1 MHTIKATLTEAGKL
15 MLQDLPYN
23 AGDTVEV
30 IVVKK
35 TDNTSQSITNSLK
48 GTVIEYSDPF
58 ESALDANDWEV
69 LK

>member
-1 MHTIKATLTEAGKL
+1 MHRIKATLTEAGKL
-15 MLQDLPYN
+15 ILQDLPYN